1 MPSRCAALALPYL
14 EVPEINSQDAALYHT
29 LGRIEQSIED
39 IRSLILNTQHAND
52 ELDRRV
58 TSLERSRT
66 WQKAW
71 VAGATAACVGVFSFA
86 MYVYQFVK
94 DARH

>member
-1 MPSRCAALALPYL
+1 M
-14 EVPEINSQDAALYHT
+14 PEINSQHARLYET
-29 LGRIEQSIED
+29 LGRIQQSIED
-39 IRSLILNTQHAND
+39 IRSLILHAENAN
-52 ELDRRV
+52 EKLDLRV

-71 VAGATAACVGVFSFA
+71 VAGASAMCVAVFSFA

-94 DARH
+94 DIRH